1 MAEQNDNTALNDLQS
16 RTTSAGDFPDLL
28 LQVLT
33 LFMKKNITV
42 LIIYLEQN
50 RIFLA
55 TLQVYDED
63 EPQRIWGNVEKLK
76 DVVSV

>member
-16 RTTSAGDFPDLL
+16 RTTSAGDFIDLL
-28 LQVLT
+28 QEVLT

-55 TLQVYDED
+55 TLHDED

>member
-33 LFMKKNITV
+33 LFMKKIYNCINNIFRT
-42 LIIYLEQN
+42 E
-50 RIFLA
+50 
-55 TLQVYDED
+55 
-63 EPQRIWGNVEKLK
+63 
-76 DVVSV
+76 